1 MIQDDD
7 EPKLHPIWKQA
18 VQDFL
23 ATDPQPDD
31 VVTMEQL
38 KEWFEMPSLTL
49 ETIGKRDPEK
59 AVEDY
64 KLRFLALR
72 HQWQHELLRKHQI
85 QFDEKE
91 RGGGWRV
98 LAPDEV
104 ARFTRRQSDRE
115 LKKVL
120 ARQRERLAHTDLS
133 ELSQAQQR
141 DHAETLVRCSWK
153 LRAIKDV
160 DKKKIELPELPKP
173 LPRRKGDDEVRPS

>member
-1 MIQDDD
+1 MTDEE

-23 ATDPQPDD
+23 ETDPQPDD
-31 VVTMEQL
+31 VVTMQQL
-38 KEWFEMPSLTL
+38 EEWFELSRP
-49 ETIGKRDPEK
+49 TIGCTFEQFEK
-59 AVEDY
+59 Y

-72 HQWQHELLRKHQI
+72 TQWQHELLRKHQF

-120 ARQRERLAHTDLS
+120 ARQRDRLAHTDLT
-133 ELSQAQQR
+133 ELTQAQQK

-160 DKKKIELPELPKP
+160 DKKKIELPDLPKP